1 MQFRNMAELGNFVV
15 EIATALWGDDK
26 TRSNGLRSR
35 VAEHDRRLDEIEPVA
50 KDAKAK
56 IDAHVEAHEK
66 MDEATKTLKTAALQV
81 RGAVIASGISALAAI
96 IVALISAF
104 AK

>member
-26 TRSNGLRSR
+26 TRSNGLRSH
-35 VAEHDRRLDEIEPVA
+35 VNDHEARLDTLEPIVTENR
-50 KDAKAK
+50 KK
-56 IDAHVEAHEK
+56 IDAHLEAHET

-81 RGAVIASGISALAAI
+81 RGAVIAASISALASVAVAI
-96 IVALISAF
+96 IMAVL
-104 AK
+104 K